1 MTELDEAWNL
11 VLAEAAQRAR
21 AAGRTDIAAYL
32 ALRNSNDLLRQTGI
46 NWIVDIFISIAAEA
60 NRAGASL
67 QITRDETHRFK
78 VGNST
83 MVGRLL
89 TLQNGVRTLF
99 VEVGWPRTPRD
110 GFVRGNG
117 LARGHIRHLGMK
129 SADLELLL
137 SHASGGPPQ
146 WLVLTPPEHSQ
157 SLHERD
163 VRRQIAI
170 LLDHGRT
177 R

>member
-1 MTELDEAWNL
+1 MSELDEAWNL
-11 VLAEAAQRAR
+11 VLAEAEQRAR
-21 AAGRTDIAAYL
+21 AAGRTDIAQYL
-32 ALRNSNDLLRQTGI
+32 ALRNSNDLLRQTGLD
-46 NWIVDIFISIAAEA
+46 WIVDIFTGIAAEA

-78 VGNST
+78 AGNST

-89 TLQNGVRTLF
+89 TLRNGVRTLF

-110 GFVRGNG
+110 GFVSGNG
-117 LARGHIRHLGMK
+117 LARGNIRHLGMK

-137 SHASGGPPQ
+137 SHSEGGPPQ
-146 WLVLTPPEHSQ
+146 WLVLTQPGRSA

-163 VRRQIAI
+163 AREQIAI
-170 LLDHGRT
+170 LLDHERT